1 MLNWIQ
7 GRGATIAALCLL
19 AIVVLSFHRNLNSQT
34 ATTPARRFDASVA
47 DSDLQVVSTVLANG
61 TQQLVVTD
69 AAARVMAVY
78 HVDPTQG
85 KLQLL
90 SVRSLVWDLRMEEFN
105 AQSPLPSEL
114 RAVQP

>member
-1 MLNWIQ
+1 MANWIQ
-7 GRGATIAALCLL
+7 QRGPTIATLCLL
-19 AIVVLSFHRNLNSQT
+19 AIVVLSYARNSNSQT
-34 ATTPARRFDASVA
+34 TAPQQRRIDAPLRGG
-47 DSDLQVVSTVLANG
+47 DIQVVSTVLANG

-90 SVRSLVWDLRMEEFN
+90 SVRSLIWDLRMEEFN